1 MKATKIAAFVLM
13 SIVALAVAST
23 VGLALLSNMIP
34 TVETT
39 TSKSTSQTCKAE
51 QAFGHPIRLKGD
63 PIDDPKPNKK

>member
-34 TVETT
+34 TMETT
-39 TSKSTSQTCKAE
+39 ASKSTSQTYKVA
-51 QAFGHPIRLKGD
+51 QAFVRPIRVKGD
-63 PIDDPKPNKK
+63 PIDDPKPNKL